1 MEKSIIKDIKELD
14 ISIGKTLIEKAK
26 KDLGINQTQM
36 VILMYLVKHK
46 NENVCQKDLEIET
59 HLKKASITGTLDSLE
74 DKGIIVRKQDDE
86 DKRKN
91 IILLSEK
98 TLEIKDDVSKKYREI
113 ETNLRKNITDEE
125 LEVFFRVID
134 KMNKNMK

>member
-14 ISIGKTLIEKAK
+14 ISIGKALIEKAK

-36 VILMYLVKHK
+36 IILMYLVKHK

-74 DKGIIVRKQDDE
+74 DKGIIVRKQDNE

-98 TLEIKDDVSKKYREI
+98 TLEIKDEVSKKYREI
-113 ETNLRKNITDEE
+113 ETNLRKTITSEE

>member
-74 DKGIIVRKQDDE
+74 DKGIIVRKQDNE